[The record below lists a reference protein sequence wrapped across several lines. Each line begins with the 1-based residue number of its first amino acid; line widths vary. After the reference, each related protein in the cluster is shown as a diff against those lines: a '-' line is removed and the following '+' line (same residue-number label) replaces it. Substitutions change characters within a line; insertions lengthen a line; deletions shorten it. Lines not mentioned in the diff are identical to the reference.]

1 MATAIINNVGI
12 DGIVTVVPPKRQF
25 FDEDAKRLGISS
37 GLAKRISKSVG
48 LYERRVV
55 SPEVT
60 ALDLGEAACRDLL
73 NGLDKDKSE
82 IGFIIFVTQTSDH
95 PQPCNATILH
105 GRLELDTEVGALD
118 VNLGCSGYV
127 YGLYLAATMIKS
139 LEKDVLLI
147 VGDTL
152 SRQVNSMDR
161 SAGILFGDGA
171 SATLLTF
178 KANECMYFDLCSDGT
193 GYESIIVPAG
203 GARMPSS
210 EKTGISEED
219 NEGNFRALDDLKMV
233 GGEVFNFAVRT
244 EPTAIKKLLEF
255 ANISIEDVDMFFFH
269 QANKYILQTI
279 AKRLS
284 LPSSKV
290 PDKIITKYGNQ
301 SSASI
306 PCTINEI
313 IGSNEKPLLSVLSG
327 FGVGLSWGS
336 ALCNLNL
343 TYCPS
348 PITWRKG

>member
-1 MATAIINNVGI
+1 M
-12 DGIVTVVPPKRQF
+12 
-25 FDEDAKRLGISS
+25 
-37 GLAKRISKSVG
+37 
-48 LYERRVV
+48 
-55 SPEVT
+55 
-60 ALDLGEAACRDLL
+60 
-73 NGLDKDKSE
+73 
-82 IGFIIFVTQTSDH
+82 
-95 PQPCNATILH
+95 
-105 GRLELDTEVGALD
+105 ELDTEVGALD

-244 EPTAIKKLLEF
+244 EPAAIKKLLEF
-255 ANISIEDVDMFFFH
+255 I
-269 QANKYILQTI
+269 
-279 AKRLS
+279 R
-284 LPSSKV
+284 
-290 PDKIITKYGNQ
+290 
-301 SSASI
+301 
-306 PCTINEI
+306 
-313 IGSNEKPLLSVLSG
+313 
-327 FGVGLSWGS
+327 
-336 ALCNLNL
+336 
-343 TYCPS
+343 
-348 PITWRKG
+348 